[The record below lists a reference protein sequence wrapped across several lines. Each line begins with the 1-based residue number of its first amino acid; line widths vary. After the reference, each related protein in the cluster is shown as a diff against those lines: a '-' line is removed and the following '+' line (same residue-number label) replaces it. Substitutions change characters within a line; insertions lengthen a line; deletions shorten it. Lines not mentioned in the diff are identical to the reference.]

1 MTSWVI
7 NFILWANDY
16 TTFVYCIKKYK
27 KKCVYEKHYN
37 LYNRIRIG
45 MFKYSP
51 GKERHIIKTF
61 NDR

>member
-16 TTFVYCIKKYK
+16 TTFVCCIYK
-27 KKCVYEKHYN
+27 NVYEKHYN
-37 LYNRIRIG
+37 LYNRIRIECTIA
-45 MFKYSP
+45 